1 MGEIETWVWTKTN
14 SGFQDNEVAFDSF
27 KRIWERERG
36 MGGRIEEEGR
46 MGVMWNFIYKV
57 LKIKKQTNSLIFDL
71 VF

>member
-1 MGEIETWVWTKTN
+1 MGEIETWVWTKTS

-46 MGVMWNFIYKV
+46 MGVM
-57 LKIKKQTNSLIFDL
+57 
-71 VF
+71 